1 MSKTNKIKDTKQIIY
16 SLAQTATEK
25 IFENKLLNQEITSL
39 KNNIN
44 LIKEILIKYSSI
56 NANDEKKKKLILEGV
71 NNIHNSLNKSNQK
84 LNNEKMKLN
93 KKLESDL
100 DEIFNEKEELRQELS
115 TKKIDNFII
124 LSKLEEKDIEIR
136 TITQLINSFIIA
148 KMFPVEKLDKKIGYE
163 TGCYYLDN
171 SKEKLARQLLNE
183 LLYYNL
189 YIKTSVKLN
198 AKKKKLQNKINYFN
212 EIISYIKKLKFGG
225 KSFIE
230 DIKMNNQ
237 KNNIID
243 IKNKLSGSQKSKKQ
257 LKKIDILTVSQLF
270 DVNNDEGKSEA
281 IIDDELHSDDDVT
294 FQPKVKQNNKISKG
308 FRLTQIKEQIPKVD
322 LSMIEFNK
330 KKIMNEADLY
340 SFNRRKFE
348 TKNIDEQI
356 KEMTLKRK
364 EILHK
369 CKLNIKKIIAMREFS
384 ENMQNNYNILKPL
397 KLKTSVF
404 VGMNDNNT
412 NFKDNKNDLQDIEEI
427 NEDASDED
435 NYDNIMNENINY
447 TQRDIKKKFKK
458 PSMKNLN
465 RKIINDETNKTI
477 YKKIKKNKNE
487 EKKKIKTKRAK
498 SK

>member
-1 MSKTNKIKDTKQIIY
+1 
-16 SLAQTATEK
+16 
-25 IFENKLLNQEITSL
+25 
-39 KNNIN
+39 
-44 LIKEILIKYSSI
+44 
-56 NANDEKKKKLILEGV
+56 
-71 NNIHNSLNKSNQK
+71 
-84 LNNEKMKLN
+84 
-93 KKLESDL
+93 
-100 DEIFNEKEELRQELS
+100 
-115 TKKIDNFII
+115 
-124 LSKLEEKDIEIR
+124 
-136 TITQLINSFIIA
+136 
-148 KMFPVEKLDKKIGYE
+148 
-163 TGCYYLDN
+163 
-171 SKEKLARQLLNE
+171 
-183 LLYYNL
+183 
-189 YIKTSVKLN
+189 
-198 AKKKKLQNKINYFN
+198 
-212 EIISYIKKLKFGG
+212 
-225 KSFIE
+225 
-230 DIKMNNQ
+230 MNNQ
-237 KNNIID
+237 NNNIID

-369 CKLNIKKIIAMREFS
+369 CKVNIKKIIAMREFS

-447 TQRDIKKKFKK
+447 TQRDVKKKFKK

-477 YKKIKKNKNE
+477 YKKIKKNKKD

>member
-16 SLAQTATEK
+16 SLAQTAKEK
-25 IFENKLLNQEITSL
+25 IYENKLLNQQIISL
-39 KNNIN
+39 KESIN

-56 NANDEKKKKLILEGV
+56 NSNDEKKKKLILEGV

-84 LNNEKMKLN
+84 LNNDKMKLL
-93 KKLESDL
+93 KKIENDL
-100 DEIFNEKEELRQELS
+100 DEIFSEKGELKQELS
-115 TKKIDNFII
+115 TKKIDNFIL
-124 LSKLEEKDIEIR
+124 LSKLKEKDIEIK
-136 TITQLINSFIIA
+136 TITQLINSFTIA
-148 KMFPVEKLDKKIGYE
+148 KMFPIEKLEKKIGYE

-171 SKEKLARQLLNE
+171 SKQKLSQQLMNE

-189 YIKTSVKLN
+189 YIKTSVKFN
-198 AKKKKLQNKINYFN
+198 AKKKKLQNKKNYYN
-212 EIISYIKKLKFGG
+212 EIISYIKKLKLGG

-230 DIKMNNQ
+230 DIKINE
-237 KNNIID
+237 KSENIID
-243 IKNKLSGSQKSKKQ
+243 IKNKLNGSKKSKKQ

-281 IIDDELHSDDDVT
+281 IIDDELHSDDDVI

-348 TKNIDEQI
+348 TKNIDDQI
-356 KEMTLKRK
+356 KEMSLKRK

-369 CKLNIKKIIAMREFS
+369 CKINIKKIIAMRDFS

-412 NFKDNKNDLQDIEEI
+412 DFKNNKNDLKDIEEI
-427 NEDASDED
+427 NEDVTDEE

-458 PSMKNLN
+458 SSVKNLN
-465 RKIINDETNKTI
+465 RKIINDEINNTTYIKL
-477 YKKIKKNKNE
+477 KKNKKD
-487 EKKKIKTKRAK
+487 EKKKIKKKRAK

>member
-16 SLAQTATEK
+16 SLAQTAKEK
-25 IFENKLLNQEITSL
+25 IYENKLLNQQIISL
-39 KNNIN
+39 KDNIN

-56 NANDEKKKKLILEGV
+56 NSNDEKKKKLILEGV

-84 LNNEKMKLN
+84 LNNDKMKLL
-93 KKLESDL
+93 KKIENDL
-100 DEIFNEKEELRQELS
+100 DEIFSEKGELKQELS
-115 TKKIDNFII
+115 TKKIDNFIL
-124 LSKLEEKDIEIR
+124 LSKLKEKDIEIK
-136 TITQLINSFIIA
+136 TITQLINSFTIA
-148 KMFPVEKLDKKIGYE
+148 KMFPIEKLEKKIGYE

-171 SKEKLARQLLNE
+171 SKQKLSQQLMNE

-189 YIKTSVKLN
+189 YIKTSVKFN
-198 AKKKKLQNKINYFN
+198 AKKKKLQNKKNYYN
-212 EIISYIKKLKFGG
+212 EIISYIKKLKLGG

-230 DIKMNNQ
+230 DIKINE
-237 KNNIID
+237 KSENIID
-243 IKNKLSGSQKSKKQ
+243 VKNKLNGSKKSKKQ

-281 IIDDELHSDDDVT
+281 IIDDELHSDDDVI

-340 SFNRRKFE
+340 SFNRRKIE

-356 KEMTLKRK
+356 KEMSLKRK

-369 CKLNIKKIIAMREFS
+369 CKINIKKIKAMRDFS

-412 NFKDNKNDLQDIEEI
+412 DFKNNKNDLKDIEEI
-427 NEDASDED
+427 NEDVTDEE

-458 PSMKNLN
+458 SSVKNLN
-465 RKIINDETNKTI
+465 RKIINDEINNTTYIKL
-477 YKKIKKNKNE
+477 KKNKKD
-487 EKKKIKTKRAK
+487 EKKKIKIKRAK